1 MRQKTAEQSKQ
12 RVYFTVF
19 AFEIPNMRRAS
30 RCGIDAASGGPVE
43 EGNGEPTQWGWG
55 FGSAEML
62 PECPFG
68 AVMSR
73 FHTSG
78 IVSSCLFAAQ
88 HRIHHLINSASIALG
103 NSAVAVRARGLGRTE
118 ILGVDSFWDR
128 YAPFMVVVMYNVMY
142 ASRNLGGPDSAAWR
156 CPMSPD
162 NAEAGTEDTGRS

>member
-12 RVYFTVF
+12 REYFTVF

-30 RCGIDAASGGPVE
+30 RCGIDAASGGPAE

-78 IVSSCLFAAQ
+78 IVCLFAAQ
-88 HRIHHLINSASIALG
+88 QRIHHLINSASTLYSTSEFRCG
-103 NSAVAVRARGLGRTE
+103 STGTGPWTNRDPRG
-118 ILGVDSFWDR
+118 
-128 YAPFMVVVMYNVMY
+128 
-142 ASRNLGGPDSAAWR
+142 
-156 CPMSPD
+156 
-162 NAEAGTEDTGRS
+162 